1 MQIDRREGLETL
13 LCLLNRMEKGQ
24 LSNEWAQEHNEQYLH
39 DDWADSLGVFIENP
53 ELGRLTPRSFSITM
67 L

>member
-1 MQIDRREGLETL
+1 MQIDRRDGLETL

-53 ELGRLTPRSFSITM
+53 EYVNTFEVYFLFTAN
-67 L
+67 

>member
-39 DDWADSLGVFIENP
+39 DDWADSLGILYIYC
-53 ELGRLTPRSFSITM
+53 ELKI
-67 L
+67 